1 MKRWTLAATLVTV
14 LAVAGCSGVDDG
26 ASNETVASLNSQV
39 QATTPPTSSVRAAAV
54 NATDFWDATNA
65 YFKGAIPHARLE
77 YLAQS
82 ICGYLD
88 LGYTEEALVQTILSY
103 LREHHASQAPSQIF
117 GWDKFA
123 AGVLVVDSGR
133 YYCPEHAA
141 KVLN

>member
-1 MKRWTLAATLVTV
+1 MKRWTLTAAIVTAM
-14 LAVAGCSGVDDG
+14 AVSGCSDVDDG
-26 ASNETVASLNSQV
+26 ASDETMASLNSKV
-39 QATTPPTSSVRAAAV
+39 QTTSAPTSTVRAVAV
-54 NATDFWDATNA
+54 NATDFWGATNA

-77 YLAQS
+77 FLAQS
-82 ICGYLD
+82 ICGYFD
-88 LGYTEEALVQTILSY
+88 LGYAEESLVETILSY